1 MELRVWLQKYKIS
14 DKKVYSMIQWSKNN
28 KSAHRI
34 QDNKTVIICINQFH
48 QQIYTNETIKQ
59 EIWYYQ
65 NFHRYQENQK
75 IKIKVNYYKHLYNNN
90 WNINKSRKK
99 LDLKEM
105 KKLKFKKCMLKW
117 NRIIFC

>member
-14 DKKVYSMIQWSKNN
+14 DKKVYSMIQSSKNN

-59 EIWYYQ
+59 EI
-65 NFHRYQENQK
+65 
-75 IKIKVNYYKHLYNNN
+75 
-90 WNINKSRKK
+90 
-99 LDLKEM
+99 
-105 KKLKFKKCMLKW
+105 
-117 NRIIFC
+117 